1 MSMLSAL
8 LVALG
13 LSMDNFAVTIASG
26 CRGGPIRHKP
36 TLLISFSFALAHILM
51 LSAGWWGGRELGRF
65 LDRFD
70 HWIAFAVL
78 VFIGGKMVKE
88 SFQEQAGPNLCH
100 ALALKT
106 LLALAVATSLDA
118 LGVGMAL
125 SLTQAPYVLTL
136 CFMAGCVFIT
146 SYSGFFL
153 GAWLGCRF
161 GKVMETLG
169 GLVLCLVGT
178 KVLLSGL
185 GIW

>member
-8 LVALG
+8 FVALG

-26 CRGGPIRHKP
+26 CRGGQIRHKQ
-36 TLLISFSFALAHILM
+36 TFLISLSFAVAHIIM
-51 LSAGWWGGRELGRF
+51 LSAGWWCGRELGRF
-65 LDRFD
+65 FDRFD

-78 VFIGGKMVKE
+78 VFIGAKMVKE
-88 SFQEQAGPNLCH
+88 SFEEQTGPNLCH
-100 ALALKT
+100 ALELKT

-136 CFMAGCVFIT
+136 CFMTGCVFVT